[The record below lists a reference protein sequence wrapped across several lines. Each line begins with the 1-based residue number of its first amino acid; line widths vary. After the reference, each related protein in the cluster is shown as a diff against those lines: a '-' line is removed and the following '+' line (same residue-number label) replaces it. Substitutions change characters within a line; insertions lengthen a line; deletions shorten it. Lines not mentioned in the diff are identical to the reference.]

1 MKSPS
6 RLASRAS
13 GITLLVA
20 PLLVIASSVVTSCS
34 IPDASEITTVGGPT
48 GPNEDLY
55 KQYVDPYLAR
65 RCATLDCHGQVGRP
79 LRLYSQLGL
88 RQSDAGVIDP
98 IDVTGFRGEP
108 TTDEEKHANYQAV
121 VGLQPEVMAQVA
133 ADLGNGS
140 DRLLLL
146 LKPQMLI
153 PHKGGRIIEQGS
165 NRPADTNPTTL
176 GFDCINAW
184 LGGGVIYDETSKT
197 DHTGPIDP
205 FFVNACAEATSAP

>member
-1 MKSPS
+1 VKAPS
-6 RLASRAS
+6 RLVARLS
-13 GITLLVA
+13 GLTVVVA
-20 PLLVIASSVVTSCS
+20 PLLVIASSVMTSCS
-34 IPDASEITTVGGPT
+34 IPDASRVTTVGGPN

-108 TTDEEKHANYQAV
+108 TTDAEKHANYEAV

-133 ADLGNGS
+133 ADLGAGS

-153 PHKGGRIIEQGS
+153 PHKGGKIINQGQG
-165 NRPADTNPTTL
+165 NDNDTDPTTL
-176 GFDCINAW
+176 GYDCINTW
-184 LGGGVIYDETSKT
+184 LGGGVLFNELDA
-197 DHTGPIDP
+197 DHVGTLDP
-205 FFVNACAEATSAP
+205 FLVSSCAEATSAP